1 MAGKIFVDEIRKTGR
16 TNAPMEILGT
26 GVTQTAASVTV
37 QNFGTS
43 ASVYLDLS
51 LANYFVLFMRDC
63 TSNVKEM
70 KFLNTSNQS
79 FNSFVLEVH
88 QTDSGTARQ
97 IEWNL
102 INNVKWSH
110 GVAPNLSPNYSH
122 VDVYSFM
129 NRGGYVYLTLENDA
143 NRQLDL
149 DYAFKLQDVEDTVA
163 TTFNL
168 FHVNSM
174 ITGFEKPWYQTFE
187 DDRSTFYPSTS
198 SWLPASSN
206 RIPEGNQVGDAN
218 FNFGYADN
226 PWRKNQ
232 SITFPQTAPLDKMY
246 PDEPD
251 KPAEIGIIHQSSG
264 FPSWETY
271 QQATTAGVSGELASF
286 STPTELVPLF
296 SSGTS
301 TSGYVD
307 GTQDKRDILL
317 WDPTFPNLAI
327 SNTQG
332 YYNPND
338 VTIDFTTGV
347 GWDIDNWELNFSA
360 DGQGY
365 RQASQGSVATEDGDG
380 SYTGAS
386 LTPGIGDSTT
396 TWQSYGFD
404 HKKIHLNYY
413 YQKDHSTKMISSGS
427 GTNLSIFTEIFG
439 SATINIDGA
448 LYGPS
453 FKILVHYPGENW
465 AVGDTLT
472 IKGSLFGATDGTHD
486 IILRCGA
493 TAGSIDTI
501 NIVSGGSAYSVGQ
514 WVTFHSKITADTGGN
529 NFVKRNLFSVDN
541 TILSDGYAAKDNLC
555 LKITSVADSIKMTA
569 TDSGGTTTTKNN
581 ANGGETNP
589 NFSLTKGRTYIFDFS
604 DSSYAGSSGHE
615 FYFSEYLNGDNGGG
629 HNSASAYLT
638 GITYSTEVPG
648 TSGSKI
654 TFIVSDDAPSTLYYY
669 NINTSGITGTI
680 SVFNQSEG
688 PDYLMLE
695 TSNVYASV
703 VGQNFS

>member
-1 MAGKIFVDEIRKTGR
+1 MAGKIFVDEIRRTGR

-26 GVTQTAASVTV
+26 GVTQNAINATI
-37 QNFGTS
+37 QNFGNST
-43 ASVYLDLS
+43 SVYIDLS
-51 LANYFVLFMRDC
+51 LANYFVLYMKEC
-63 TSNVKEM
+63 TSNVKEI

-88 QTDSGTARQ
+88 QTDIGTARQ

-102 INNVKWSH
+102 ISSVKWSH
-110 GVAPNLSPNYSH
+110 GVAPNLSPNYNH

-129 NRGGYVYLTLENDA
+129 NRGGYIYLTLENDA
-143 NRQLDL
+143 NRQIDT
-149 DYAFKLQDVEDTVA
+149 DYAFRLQDAEDINA
-163 TTFNL
+163 STFNMT
-168 FHVNSM
+168 FINNM

-187 DDRSTFYPSTS
+187 DDRSTFYPTTS
-198 SWLPASSN
+198 SWLPASAN

-232 SITFPQTAPLDKMY
+232 TITFPQTAPLDKIY
-246 PDEPD
+246 ASQASED
-251 KPAEIGIIHQSSG
+251 IGVIHQVSG
-264 FPSWETY
+264 FPAWETY
-271 QQATTAGVSGELASF
+271 QQATTAGVSGELATF

-296 SSGTS
+296 TNNP
-301 TSGYVD
+301 SGYVD
-307 GTQDKRDILL
+307 GTQDKRELLL
-317 WDPTFPNLAI
+317 WNPTSQYLAI

-338 VTIDFTTGV
+338 VTIDFTTGA
-347 GWDIDNWELNFSA
+347 GWDIDNWEFDFPA

-365 RQASQGSVATEDGDG
+365 RQVSQGSVATEDGDG

-386 LTPGIGDSTT
+386 IHPEIGDFTN

-413 YQKDHSTKMISSGS
+413 YQKDHPTKMIPSGS
-427 GTNLSIFTEIFG
+427 GTNLAIYTEIFG
-439 SATINIDGA
+439 GPSIIIDNTY
-448 LYGPS
+448 YGPY

-465 AVGDTLT
+465 VVGDTLT

-486 IILRCGA
+486 MILRCGA
-493 TAGSIDTI
+493 TVGSLDTI
-501 NIVSGGSAYSVGQ
+501 NIISGGSDYSVGQ
-514 WVTFHSKITADTGGN
+514 WVSFRSVMTANDGFNSSTN
-529 NFVKRNLFSVDN
+529 QFDYEPYNMFSVDN
-541 TILSDGYAAKDNLC
+541 TIASYAHKDNLC
-555 LKITSVADSIKMTA
+555 LKITSVADSIKMTE

-638 GITYSTEVPG
+638 GVTYSTEVPG
-648 TSGSKI
+648 TPNSKI
-654 TFIVSDDAPSTLYYY
+654 TFVVAEDTPSTLYYY

-680 SVFNQSEG
+680 TVFEQAEG
-688 PDYLMLE
+688 PDYMLLE

>member
-43 ASVYLDLS
+43 SSVYLDLS

-129 NRGGYVYLTLENDA
+129 NRGGYIYLTLENDA
-143 NRQLDL
+143 NRQIDL
-149 DYAFKLQDVEDTVA
+149 DYAFRLQDIEDINA
-163 TTFNL
+163 STFNMTYI
-168 FHVNSM
+168 NNM
-174 ITGFEKPWYQTFE
+174 ITGFEKPWYQTFI
-187 DDRSTFYPSTS
+187 DDRSTAYPTTS
-198 SWLPASSN
+198 SWLPASPY
-206 RIPEGNQVGDAN
+206 RIPEGNQVGVTS
-218 FNFGYADN
+218 FNFGDADN

-232 SITFPQTAPLDKMY
+232 TITFPQAAPLDKMY
-246 PDEPD
+246 PDGPD
-251 KPAEIGIIHQSSG
+251 KPAEIGVIHQASG
-264 FPSWETY
+264 FPAFETY
-271 QQATTAGVSGELASF
+271 QQATTAGTWGELASF
-286 STPTELVPLF
+286 PTPTELVPLF

-307 GTQDKRDILL
+307 GTQDKRELLL

-338 VTIDFTTGV
+338 VIIDFTTGE
-347 GWDIDNWELNFSA
+347 GWDIDNWEFDFPA
-360 DGQGY
+360 DGQGF
-365 RQASQGSVATEDGDG
+365 RQASQGSINEFDGDG
-380 SYTGAS
+380 SY
-386 LTPGIGDSTT
+386 PGGTI
-396 TWQSYGFD
+396 WAYIHNWYNYGID
-404 HKKIHLNYY
+404 HRKVYRNYY
-413 YQKDHSTKMISSGS
+413 YQKDHPTKMIASGS
-427 GTNLSIFTEIFG
+427 GTNLAIHTDIPGAGYVIDNTHYGHQVSIQ
-439 SATINIDGA
+439 
-448 LYGPS
+448 
-453 FKILVHYPGENW
+453 VHYPGENW

-486 IILRCGA
+486 IILKCKA
-493 TAGSIDTI
+493 TVGSVDTI
-501 NIVSGGSAYSVGQ
+501 NIISGGSDYSLGQ
-514 WVTFHSKITADTGGN
+514 WVLFKSIMTAN
-529 NFVKRNLFSVDN
+529 NGFDSSIGQYDYEPYNMYAVDN
-541 TILSDGYAAKDNLC
+541 TIASYGSDDHLC
-555 LKITSVADSIKMTA
+555 LKITSVADSIKMTE

-589 NFSLTKGRTYIFDFS
+589 NFSLTKGRTYVFDFS

-615 FYFSEYLNGDNGGG
+615 FYFSEYLDGDNGGG
-629 HNSASAYLT
+629 HNSASAYLN
-638 GITYSTEVPG
+638 GVTYSTEVPG
-648 TSGSKI
+648 TPNSKI
-654 TFIVSDDAPSTLYYY
+654 TFVVPQDAPSTLYYY

-680 SVFNQSEG
+680 TVFDDEAGSN
-688 PDYLMLE
+688 YLLLE
-695 TSNVYASV
+695 SANVYATV
-703 VGQNFS
+703 VGQNFG